1 MWTNQPDCQ
10 SIIREA
16 WNSNKAGFHAYWF
29 VQRIKEVKGNLWERN
44 KNVFGQVEVDVG
56 NKMMELQEIQSN
68 IRSHEDVRKA
78 ED

>member
-10 SIIREA
+10 SIISEA
-16 WNSNKAGFHAYWF
+16 WNSNKAGFHAYQL
-29 VQRIKEVKGNLWERN
+29 VQGIKEVKGNLWERI
-44 KNVFGQVEVDVG
+44 KNVFGRVEVDIE
-56 NKMMELQEIQSN
+56 NKMMELQEIRSN